1 MRRSVG
7 RRRCEASAG
16 DVAAYIGTCGCVEL
30 AGAFVVGR
38 GMKKIGLIAVMVVTT
53 SFLVPGCATVPREG
67 GVAVSLV
74 SIRPL
79 DSSLFESSAELTL
92 RLTNE
97 SPRVL
102 ALSGSTHRL
111 YVNGTYIG
119 RAVTNERVTI
129 PQLGTTT
136 QKVTAHVENLT
147 LMRKAQELGNVAA
160 VDYRID
166 SQLFP
171 ADDPGG
177 GSFAASATGRLDLSG
192 LLPEAPLAPR
202 AQ

>member
-1 MRRSVG
+1 M
-7 RRRCEASAG
+7 
-16 DVAAYIGTCGCVEL
+16 L
-30 AGAFVVGR
+30 
-38 GMKKIGLIAVMVVTT
+38 L
-53 SFLVPGCATVPREG
+53 SFLMPGCATVQREG

-74 SIRPL
+74 SIRPV

-97 SPRVL
+97 SPRAL
-102 ALSGSTHRL
+102 ALTGSTHRL

-147 LMRKAQELGNVAA
+147 LMRKAQELGNVVA

-166 SQLFP
+166 SRLFP
-171 ADDPGG
+171 AEDQGG
-177 GSFAASATGRLDLSG
+177 GSLAATATGRLDLSG
-192 LLPEAPLAPR
+192 FLSEVSVAPR